1 MEITIQTLRQES
13 FKIIIEEDSTIEQL
27 HEKVL
32 EVKEV
37 PEGKELNL
45 IYNGTILEDG
55 NKTLTEHG
63 IKNETK
69 IVMLIRKKK
78 IIKESQEPK
87 VNIVEEDKIE
97 TQEVTP
103 TGLNI
108 FDSDNDQSGE
118 IEQLKTLLMKNPQL
132 LVKMLMLSPTIQ
144 NLSQENPDQLQE
156 KLNDPDFVNDIMNEL
171 LTDPSILQTI
181 LSAIGGNMSNS
192 DDGNQYIDVTPQEK
206 QDIEDLVALGYDE
219 NLVLQYYLVCD
230 RDKQA
235 TASMLMSEKQENEV
249 STATQTLDNE
259 LSEEEKKDIDELV
272 SMGFSRV
279 DVLQYYI
286 ACDKNKEA
294 TANMIMQNMF
304 G

>member
-1 MEITIQTLRQES
+1 
-13 FKIIIEEDSTIEQL
+13 
-27 HEKVL
+27 
-32 EVKEV
+32 
-37 PEGKELNL
+37 
-45 IYNGTILEDG
+45 
-55 NKTLTEHG
+55 
-63 IKNETK
+63 
-69 IVMLIRKKK
+69 
-78 IIKESQEPK
+78 
-87 VNIVEEDKIE
+87 
-97 TQEVTP
+97 
-103 TGLNI
+103 
-108 FDSDNDQSGE
+108 
-118 IEQLKTLLMKNPQL
+118 
-132 LVKMLMLSPTIQ
+132 
-144 NLSQENPDQLQE
+144 
-156 KLNDPDFVNDIMNEL
+156 
-171 LTDPSILQTI
+171 
-181 LSAIGGNMSNS
+181 MSNS

>member
-1 MEITIQTLRQES
+1 
-13 FKIIIEEDSTIEQL
+13 
-27 HEKVL
+27 
-32 EVKEV
+32 
-37 PEGKELNL
+37 
-45 IYNGTILEDG
+45 
-55 NKTLTEHG
+55 
-63 IKNETK
+63 
-69 IVMLIRKKK
+69 MLIRKKK

-181 LSAIGGNMSNS
+181 LRAIGGNMSNS